1 LERFGIALPVA
12 RPTQGFGGGGDDA
25 VRIEDILMSAS
36 KPRRRTSKPTSN
48 ANASQRAGV
57 AKTAAKSRGAGNKT
71 VAVKTPATRSS
82 TKQASVL
89 SLLQTPAGATITSMM
104 QVTGWQA
111 HSVRGFL
118 AGVVRKKLKLNLVSE
133 EDEKGRVYRIK
144 DVRLRSGT
152 KVDGTA
158 RLEA

>member
-1 LERFGIALPVA
+1 
-12 RPTQGFGGGGDDA
+12 
-25 VRIEDILMSAS
+25 MSAS
-36 KPRRRTSKPTSN
+36 KPRRRTSKPASK
-48 ANASQRAGV
+48 ANTSQRAGFP
-57 AKTAAKSRGAGNKT
+57 KTAAKSRGAGNKT
-71 VAVKTPATRSS
+71 AAVKKPVMRASS
-82 TKQASVL
+82 KQASVL
-89 SLLQTPAGATITSMM
+89 TLLQAPAGATIASMM
-104 QVTGWQA
+104 RVTGWQA

-144 DVRLRSGT
+144 DVRSRSGT